1 MKELDLI
8 RDYYS
13 KYGSKM
19 FVATSGGKD
28 STVILDLAL
37 RVNPNITIIHNP
49 KPVTHPDTVQFLYE
63 LSQKLEV
70 FYIPSSYMPNFI
82 KRNHLKCQIDG
93 TRISEFNRT
102 DKSSDIII
110 NGQTVSRT
118 EMTNHG
124 EGIWGLEN
132 IYPIY
137 DWTDEDVFQYCRDNK
152 LPLSKEYTECS
163 L

>member
-8 RDYYS
+8 QKYYD
-13 KYGSKM
+13 KFGSKM

-37 RVNPNITIIHNP
+37 KVNEFITIIHNP
-49 KPVTHPDTVQFLYE
+49 KPETHPDTVQFLYE
-63 LSQKLEV
+63 LSQKIEV
-70 FYIPSSYMPNFI
+70 FYIPSKYMPEFI
-82 KRNHLKCQIDG
+82 NRNKLKCQIDG

-110 NGQTVSRT
+110 NGQIVSRT

-137 DWTDEDVFQYCRDNK
+137 DWTDNDVFQYCRDNK
-152 LPLSKEYTECS
+152 LTLSKEYTEYS